1 MARRTAF
8 PCYKVWHVARWTAF
22 TCYNGIWHDEQLL
35 LVTRYGTWHDEQPL
49 LVTRY
54 GTWHDE
60 QPLLVTRHGTW
71 HKEQPFLVTMLQ
83 CNLAHL
89 RWRSGGWHWCRA
101 KRDPAQMAKEGA
113 LPIRGEGVA
122 HRKHTAWVL
131 LIAFAYSVPKWLF
144 LRKFCGS
151 CFNVRS
157 NFYSDSFLSR
167 ALWRNYAQNQP
178 ARVCACR

>member
-1 MARRTAF
+1 ML
-8 PCYKVWHVARWTAF
+8 H
-22 TCYNGIWHDEQLL
+22 
-35 LVTRYGTWHDEQPL
+35 GTWHDEQPL